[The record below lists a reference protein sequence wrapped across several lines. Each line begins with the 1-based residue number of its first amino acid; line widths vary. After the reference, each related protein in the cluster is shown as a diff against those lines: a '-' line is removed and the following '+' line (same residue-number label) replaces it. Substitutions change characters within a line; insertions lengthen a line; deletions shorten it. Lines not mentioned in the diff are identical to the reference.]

1 MLIGFPVD
9 YDSDIPGLSC
19 PKCNTRVEYQDN
31 SMPSVA
37 KLNPKWF
44 EAPGAASSSIRG
56 DVGYTMRKLL
66 LASVAAGALAAAGSA
81 KAGDLPV
88 PAYPPPPP
96 GYPYATP
103 PPPPP
108 PLFSWSGCYV
118 GGHVGWGW
126 SKTTFQDQN
135 SSSALIDSSALS
147 RTASVNGN
155 GGIFGGQLGCDF
167 ELGNNF
173 VFGMSGS
180 AAGTTITGSG
190 VDPFALATLQ
200 SKTDFLGDLSLRVG
214 FDWDR
219 VLLYVK
225 GGGALARNDFTYT
238 GTGIFTGF
246 NGTASNTP
254 FGMIAGVGVEWSFP
268 RNWSAFVEYDHYF
281 FSSDTVTFNFP
292 GPTNFLVNVSQNIDA
307 VKGGINLRLNFG
319 P

>member
-1 MLIGFPVD
+1 M
-9 YDSDIPGLSC
+9 
-19 PKCNTRVEYQDN
+19 K
-31 SMPSVA
+31 
-37 KLNPKWF
+37 
-44 EAPGAASSSIRG
+44 
-56 DVGYTMRKLL
+56 KLL

-96 GYPYATP
+96 GYPYAP

-108 PLFSWSGCYV
+108 PPPFSWSGCYV

-126 SKTTFQDQN
+126 SRTTFQDVN
-135 SSSALIDSSALS
+135 PSSALIDASSSS
-147 RTASVNGN
+147 RVAGVNGN

-190 VDPFALATLQ
+190 TDPFAALETLQ
-200 SKTDFLGDLSLRVG
+200 SKTEFLGDLSIRVG

-219 VLLYVK
+219 VLFYLK
-225 GGGALARNDFTYT
+225 GGGALAHNQYSDTTLFTPAGGGASFLST
-238 GTGIFTGF
+238 GST
-246 NGTASNTP
+246 TATP
-254 FGMIAGVGVEWSFP
+254 FGGVAGAGIEWAFA
-268 RNWSAFVEYDHYF
+268 RNWSAFVEYDHYYF
-281 FSSDTVTFNFP
+281 ANYTATFSMP
-292 GPTNFLVNVSQNIDA
+292 GAGNFLVNVGQNIDA
-307 VKGGINLRLNFG
+307 VKGGINLRLYNG

>member
-96 GYPYATP
+96 GYPYAPP

-200 SKTDFLGDLSLRVG
+200 SKTDFL
-214 FDWDR
+214 
-219 VLLYVK
+219 
-225 GGGALARNDFTYT
+225 A
-238 GTGIFTGF
+238 I
-246 NGTASNTP
+246 
-254 FGMIAGVGVEWSFP
+254 
-268 RNWSAFVEYDHYF
+268 
-281 FSSDTVTFNFP
+281 
-292 GPTNFLVNVSQNIDA
+292 
-307 VKGGINLRLNFG
+307 
-319 P
+319 

>member
-1 MLIGFPVD
+1 M
-9 YDSDIPGLSC
+9 
-19 PKCNTRVEYQDN
+19 K
-31 SMPSVA
+31 
-37 KLNPKWF
+37 
-44 EAPGAASSSIRG
+44 
-56 DVGYTMRKLL
+56 KLL

-96 GYPYATP
+96 GYPYGP

-108 PLFSWSGCYV
+108 PPPFSWSGCFV

-126 SKTTFQDQN
+126 SRTTFQDQN
-135 SSSALIDSSALS
+135 ATSALIDASSSS
-147 RTASVNGN
+147 RVASVNGN

-180 AAGTTITGSG
+180 AAGTTITGSAA
-190 VDPFALATLQ
+190 DPFATATLQ
-200 SKTDFLGDLSLRVG
+200 SKTEFLGDLSLRVG

-219 VLLYVK
+219 VLLYFK
-225 GGGALARNDFTYT
+225 GGGALAHNQYTDTALFTPAGGGAAFFSS
-238 GTGIFTGF
+238 GTT
-246 NGTASNTP
+246 TATP
-254 FGMIAGVGVEWSFP
+254 FGGVAGAGIEWAFA

-281 FSSDTVTFNFP
+281 FSSYTVTFSMP
-292 GPTNFLVNVSQNIDA
+292 GAANYLVNVGQNIDA
-307 VKGGINLRLNFG
+307 VKAGINLRLYNG